1 MNIKI
6 YLKSVIPV
14 IAALLMLAGCNS
26 GGDDFDYGKEVILVT
41 GTESDPL
48 VKFVVEDTPSSYIVT
63 ASATGKVAEDVNV
76 EFALDTTLVSTY
88 NGTHNTNYYAIP
100 ASAIEIDNTNVTIE
114 AGSAS
119 STGVNVKIVS
129 TEDFKDGRTYI
140 IPVTIKSVSG
150 GNMDVLTASNTI
162 YLRVSRVISFNS
174 LDISNY
180 NMYSSYIAPDDKIVD
195 LPNFTYEIKC
205 YINEWHTSPSQISRL
220 CNFGPKDEG
229 VTNLLRFGENG
240 QDVNSLQWVSPGG
253 SVISDTRFNTG
264 QWYTIT
270 LTFDGSNYIMYVD
283 GVKDAELAGETITTF
298 QRLELGMS
306 WRSYPSQQYFNGRV
320 AEIRLWDRALS
331 ASEIQIGICGV
342 DPNSEG
348 LVAYWKLNEGEGHIF
363 YDATGNGYDMDW
375 SSVWREVSSETGLV
389 EEDKSSYV
397 NWVFD
402 DNNKCSQ

>member
-220 CNFGPKDEG
+220 CNFGPEDEG

-397 NWVFD
+397 NWIFD
-402 DNNKCSQ
+402 ENNKCSQ

>member
-220 CNFGPKDEG
+220 CNFGPEDEG

>member
-205 YINEWHTSPSQISRL
+205 YVNEWHASPSQISRL
-220 CNFGPKDEG
+220 CNFGPEDEG

-375 SSVWREVSSETGLV
+375 SSVWREVSFETGLV

-397 NWVFD
+397 NWIFD
-402 DNNKCSQ
+402 ENNKCSQ